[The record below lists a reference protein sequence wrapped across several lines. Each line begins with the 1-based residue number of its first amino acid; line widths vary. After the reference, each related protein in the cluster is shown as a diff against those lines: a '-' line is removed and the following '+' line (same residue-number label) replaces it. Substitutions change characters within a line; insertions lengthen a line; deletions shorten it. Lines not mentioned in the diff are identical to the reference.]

1 MKRAPLIL
9 AQHREV
15 QTESLYLL
23 EDKRRYRE
31 SPPQPLGHIQEW
43 RQDRDIETDVIDYAE
58 GYFMGADGEPDH
70 ALVAFD
76 VWADDDLLFEAK
88 LRWF

>member
-23 EDKRRYRE
+23 EEKGKYRE
-31 SPPQPLGHIQEW
+31 SPAQPLGRIQKW
-43 RQDRDIETDVIDYAE
+43 LQDRDIETDVIDYTE
-58 GYFMGADGEPDH
+58 GYFVASDGAPDH
-70 ALVAFD
+70 ALATFNIWPPD
-76 VWADDDLLFEAK
+76 RLLFEAK